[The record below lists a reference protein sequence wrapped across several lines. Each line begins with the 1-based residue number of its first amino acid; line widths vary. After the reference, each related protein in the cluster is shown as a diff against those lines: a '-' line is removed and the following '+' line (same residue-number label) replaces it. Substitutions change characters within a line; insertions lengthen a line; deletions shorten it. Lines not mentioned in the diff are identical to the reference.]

1 MYTHLTMNQYQETMT
16 GKERIQKAMRREKTD
31 RIPWVPFVGVH
42 GGYLIDMPADD
53 YLCDSNAIIKGVD
66 KSIELYQPDGIPIVF
81 DLQVEAEALGCQLRW
96 VKDNPPA
103 VVSHPL
109 AEGAQITD
117 LPELNPDSG
126 RILVCME
133 ATRTLREKHPNIAL
147 YGLITGPFTLALH
160 LAGTNI
166 FMQMMESPDE
176 VHKLMEYCHGIS
188 CNMASWYMEA
198 GCDVIAVVDPMTSQI
213 DPASFEMFVA
223 PVVTRLFDMVRD
235 RDKLSSFFVCGFAQ
249 QNVPAMAACK
259 PDNVSIDENIPLS
272 FVRETANA
280 HRISFGG
287 NLKLTSVLS
296 LGSVRDVEIHTLE
309 TLEEGGDTGFILAPG
324 CDLVMETPRENLQ
337 AVTRVVADPYH
348 REVVST
354 LKTAPVIEEVQDLSQ
369 RWKND
374 KVIID
379 VITLDSSS
387 CAPCQYMVEAME
399 LASRPYGDKLQCNE
413 FSIKNKEGLRMMKA
427 LGVKNVPVTV
437 VDGEILF
444 VSQIP
449 PAREIEKAIQKK
461 LAAKNLL

>member
-1 MYTHLTMNQYQETMT
+1 MSENQETMT
-16 GKERIQKAMRREKTD
+16 GKTRIQMAMRRKKTD
-31 RIPWVPFVGVH
+31 RVPWVPFVGVH
-42 GGYLIDMPADD
+42 GGYLVDMAADD
-53 YLCDSNAIIKGVD
+53 YLRESNAIMAGVD
-66 KSIELYQPDGIPIVF
+66 KAIELYQPDGIPVVF
-81 DLQVEAEALGCQLRW
+81 DLQVEAEALGCKLQW
-96 VKDNPPA
+96 AKDNPPA

-109 AEGAQITD
+109 AEGTGIAD
-117 LPELNPDSG
+117 LPELNPGSG
-126 RILVCME
+126 RIPVCME
-133 ATRTLREKHPNIAL
+133 ATRTLRNKHPDIAL

-176 VHKLMEYCHGIS
+176 VHTLMEYCHGIS

-235 RDKLSSFFVCGFAQ
+235 RKRLSSFFVCGFAQ

-259 PDNVSIDENIPLS
+259 PNNVSIDENIPLS
-272 FVRETANA
+272 FVRETAEE
-280 HRISFGG
+280 HQISFGG

-296 LGSVRDVEIHTLE
+296 MGSTKEVEMHTLE

-324 CDLVMETPRENLQ
+324 CDLVMETPIENLQ
-337 AVTRVVADPYH
+337 AVTRVVSDPYH
-348 REVVST
+348 REFVKT
-354 LKTAPVIEEVQDLSQ
+354 LQAAPVIEEVQDLSE
-369 RWKND
+369 RWQDD

-379 VITLDSSS
+379 VITLDASS

-399 LASRPYGDKLQCNE
+399 LASRPYGNKLQCNE

-437 VDGEILF
+437 MDGEILF